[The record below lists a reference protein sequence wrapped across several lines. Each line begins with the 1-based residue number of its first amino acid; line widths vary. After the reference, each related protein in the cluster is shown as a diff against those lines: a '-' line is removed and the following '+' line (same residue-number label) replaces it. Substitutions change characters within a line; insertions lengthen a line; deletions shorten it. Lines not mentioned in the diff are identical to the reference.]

1 VYDVGMP
8 TPAERIADL
17 EEGKNPLLI
26 AKLPS
31 AYAVLSEDGYLPGY
45 CLLLAAPLASSLEEL
60 DRERRAAFLEDVG
73 CLGAVLK
80 EVAGCRRVNY
90 GIYGNVDPFLH
101 CHFWPRY
108 EWEEPPFSTMPP
120 LAWPGERR
128 EREKARNAEA
138 HLALLS
144 RLRGAF

>member
-1 VYDVGMP
+1 MP
-8 TPAERIADL
+8 TPAERIAEL
-17 EEGKNPLLI
+17 EAGGNALRI
-26 AKLPS
+26 ARLPS
-31 AYAVLSEDGYLPGY
+31 GYLVLSEDGYLPGY
-45 CLLLAAPLASSLEEL
+45 CLLLAAPLAPSLEEL
-60 DRERRAAFLEDVG
+60 DAERRATYLEDVG
-73 CLGAVLK
+73 RIGAVLK
-80 EVAGCRRVNY
+80 AVAGCKRVNY

-108 EWEEPPFSTMPP
+108 EWEEAPFSTMPP

-144 RLRGAF
+144 RLREAF